1 MTFSEIFVEYVLPAL
16 GTIITGFASWGI
28 TVLIQFLNSKIKNKT
43 LAAFAATILTVVN
56 SAVKATYQS
65 YVEGLKG
72 TDAWTKE
79 TQERALQ
86 MALETAKAEL
96 TTEALKYIEEQHGD
110 IDAYIKT
117 LIESVLYDLKNGSK
131 AKNTN
136 VTIEK

>member
-1 MTFSEIFVEYVLPAL
+1 MTFSEIFVEYILPAL
-16 GTIITGFASWGI
+16 GTILTGFASWGI

-79 TQERALQ
+79 AQEKALQ
-86 MALETAKAEL
+86 IALETAKEEL
-96 TTEALKYIEEQHGD
+96 TIGAINYIKEHHGD
-110 IDAYIKT
+110 VDSYLKT
-117 LIESVLYDLKNGSK
+117 LIESVLYDLKNGK
-131 AKNTN
+131 KTTNN